1 MNHSLAKID
10 PTMLA
15 LMHGSLQ
22 KDGQLQ
28 PFAREILLTECHVS
42 GTVHKE
48 LRGIEPSLAAGTM
61 LALQREPANAHDSLA
76 IRVYDA
82 AGRPLGYIPRITNA
96 PLARL
101 MDAGKSLVARLE
113 AKAWHGDWLKIDIG
127 VYLRDF

>member
-1 MNHSLAKID
+1 MSKSLATID
-10 PTMLA
+10 PTVLA

-22 KDGQLQ
+22 QDDKLQ

-48 LRGIEPSLAAGTM
+48 LRTIEPSLTTGAT
-61 LALQREPANAHDSLA
+61 LTLHREPSNAHDTLA
-76 IRVYDA
+76 IRVCDS
-82 AGRPLGYIPRITNA
+82 AGHPLGYIPRITNA

-101 MDAGKSLVARLE
+101 MDAGKQLFARIE

>member
-1 MNHSLAKID
+1 VKTALAKID

-15 LMHGSLQ
+15 LMHGSFQ
-22 KDGQLQ
+22 KDDKLM
-28 PFAREILLTECHVS
+28 PFAREVLLTECHVS

-48 LRGIEPSLAAGTM
+48 LKTIEPGLKSGAVLT
-61 LALQREPANAHDSLA
+61 LRREPDNAHDSLA

-82 AGRPLGYIPRITNA
+82 VGNALGYIPRITNA

-101 MDAGKSLVARLE
+101 MDAGKQLFARLE
-113 AKAWHGDWLKIDIG
+113 AKEWHGDWLKIDIG